1 MNNQTQ
7 SSSNNALLNAT
18 RKNDTVDLIVVED
31 KEDKLARQNE
41 AMKHMGTGK
50 EGKLIFLKIHIFHH
64 FFVFIF

>member
-41 AMKHMGTGK
+41 AMKHMGSGK
-50 EGKLIFLKIHIFHH
+50 EGN
-64 FFVFIF
+64 